1 MSERLDR
8 IESMLSASVETG
20 KRTDERLDRVSVKLE
35 SVSTK
40 LESVAAQ
47 QEKNTSDIDT
57 LVGAAATF
65 ASDCEALSRKIDESN
80 QRFDTLR
87 AENIADRAEYR
98 RQNEETN
105 ARIEAERAEYQRQNA
120 ETNARIEAERAEYQ
134 RLNAETNARIEAERA
149 EYRRQNESVQTRI
162 DATLSRIDAQQ
173 EIMQRL
179 LVELIQ
185 TNRDASQLRDRVDT
199 LEQAS

>member
-1 MSERLDR
+1 MS
-8 IESMLSASVETG
+8 V
-20 KRTDERLDRVSVKLE
+20 KLDRVSDR
-35 SVSTK
+35 

-105 ARIEAERAEYQRQNA
+105 ARIEAERAEYRRQS
-120 ETNARIEAERAEYQ
+120 E
-134 RLNAETNARIEAERA
+134 ETNARIEAERA
-149 EYRRQNESVQTRI
+149 EYRQQNEATNARI
-162 DATLSRIDAQQ
+162 DATLGRIDAQQ
-173 EIMQRL
+173 EVIQRL
-179 LVELIQ
+179 LAELIQ
-185 TNRDASQLRDRVDT
+185 TNRDASRLRDRVDT

>member
-8 IESMLSASVETG
+8 IESMLSASAEAG
-20 KRTDERLDRVSVKLE
+20 RRTDERLDRVSTKLE
-35 SVSTK
+35 SVSTKLESVSIK

-65 ASDCEALSRKIDESN
+65 ASDCEALSRKIDASN

-105 ARIEAERAEYQRQNA
+105 ARIEAQ
-120 ETNARIEAERAEYQ
+120 RAEYQ

-173 EIMQRL
+173 EAMQRL

>member
-8 IESMLSASVETG
+8 IESMLSASVEAG
-20 KRTDERLDRVSVKLE
+20 RRTDERLDRVSARLESVSTKLDSVSTKLD

-65 ASDCEALSRKIDESN
+65 SSDCEALGRKIDESN

-98 RQNEETN
+98 RRSEETNARIEANRAEYRRQNEETN
-105 ARIEAERAEYQRQNA
+105 ARI
-120 ETNARIEAERAEYQ
+120 
-134 RLNAETNARIEAERA
+134 
-149 EYRRQNESVQTRI
+149 
-162 DATLSRIDAQQ
+162 DATLGRIDAQQ
-173 EIMQRL
+173 EVIQRL
-179 LVELIQ
+179 LAELIQ
-185 TNRDASQLRDRVDT
+185 TNRDASRLRDRVDT